1 MMRSLCALAMLPPVT
16 MLCWSLSAAPV
27 VAQAQA
33 PAATP
38 AAPTQAPAPAPDQ
51 KDYIVGPEDVLEV
64 QVWDNKDLNQSVFV
78 RPDGKTS
85 LPLVGEI
92 QAAGKTVQE
101 LQDYL
106 SAVYSKTVKGAA
118 VTVIVRDI
126 KSRPVYFVGGFGK
139 PGPIQLMR
147 DLSLLQAISIV
158 GGVAPTADAEKSFI
172 LRKDKLI
179 PVDFTKLMQ
188 KGDLTQNI
196 KLEPGDTVV
205 APLADLVYLQGEV
218 RSVGA
223 IKYVQDLTLVR
234 AITQGG
240 GLTPMA
246 SGSRVDIL
254 RGKGEKRERI
264 RVDVDKMLRA
274 PDENNDVPLK
284 PDDIIFV
291 PQRIF

>member
-1 MMRSLCALAMLPPVT
+1 MMRSLCALALLPPVA

-27 VAQAQA
+27 FAQAQA
-33 PAATP
+33 PAAAP
-38 AAPTQAPAPAPDQ
+38 APTQAPTPAPDQ

-158 GGVAPTADAEKSFI
+158 GGVAPTADAEKSFV

-179 PVDFTKLMQ
+179 PVDFTKLVQ

>member
-27 VAQAQA
+27 FAQAQA

-126 KSRPVYFVGGFGK
+126 TSRPVYFLGGFGK
-139 PGPIQLMR
+139 PGALQLLR
-147 DLSLLQAISIV
+147 TDLTLLQALALV
-158 GGVAPTADAEKSFI
+158 GGVTPAADA
-172 LRKDKLI
+172 D
-179 PVDFTKLMQ
+179 
-188 KGDLTQNI
+188 
-196 KLEPGDTVV
+196 
-205 APLADLVYLQGEV
+205 
-218 RSVGA
+218 
-223 IKYVQDLTLVR
+223 
-234 AITQGG
+234 
-240 GLTPMA
+240 
-246 SGSRVDIL
+246 
-254 RGKGEKRERI
+254 
-264 RVDVDKMLRA
+264 
-274 PDENNDVPLK
+274 
-284 PDDIIFV
+284 
-291 PQRIF
+291 

>member
-1 MMRSLCALAMLPPVT
+1 MMRSLCALALLPPVT

-27 VAQAQA
+27 FAQAQA

-38 AAPTQAPAPAPDQ
+38 APTQAPAPAPDQ

-179 PVDFTKLMQ
+179 PVDFTKLVQ